1 MNEVLEIF
9 FKKEFSRSKKD
20 FEKKFFDRR
29 KYLKKMLQSSSAES
43 LDQGLKEYMKKYSK
57 GPVMK
62 AFKYDDMSFFYLFIM
77 DLMVFSYKKGF
88 FFSDKNTIFRD
99 KVLVFLRGFY

>member
-57 GPVMK
+57 GSCK
-62 AFKYDDMSFFYLFIM
+62 KE
-77 DLMVFSYKKGF
+77 KKGG
-88 FFSDKNTIFRD
+88 D
-99 KVLVFLRGFY
+99 